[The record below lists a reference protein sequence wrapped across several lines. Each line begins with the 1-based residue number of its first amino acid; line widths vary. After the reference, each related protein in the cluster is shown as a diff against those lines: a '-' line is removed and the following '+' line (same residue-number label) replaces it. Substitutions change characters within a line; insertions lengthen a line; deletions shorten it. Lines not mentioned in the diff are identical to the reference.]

1 MTEAQKKIRSESAIK
16 YWDDHRKPRLQ
27 KNGYLTISIGNKK
40 RYVHRLVM
48 EDFLGRPLKP
58 TEQVHHING
67 NKTDNRIENLLLL
80 DIGKHRRLHAKE
92 CGLGKDRVGIPPTNK
107 TPAETIRLIQG
118 MASEGAS
125 ATAICKATGI
135 SRTTVLKYMKGAL

>member
-40 RYVHRLVM
+40 RYIHRLVM

-67 NKTDNRIENLLLL
+67 DKTDNRIENLLLM
-80 DIGKHRRLHAKE
+80 DIAKHHSLHAKE

-107 TPAETIRLIQG
+107 TPVETIRLIQG

-125 ATAICKATGI
+125 TTAICKATGI